1 MPDWSYHTMFKPVLT
16 RLPNSNGREFIHRG
30 MNLISTI
37 PGGSWIIKNLGH
49 TEPSPK
55 LKTSILG
62 ISISNPVGLSGKIDP
77 LLTGTQA
84 FGHLGLGFIEV
95 GPVTTDNNETN
106 APQFTQERNNIVYAN
121 TLESLGIEGTVDKL
135 KKIQG
140 FNKPIFIRI
149 GATDSIQET
158 ISLIQRLVTYGDA
171 FILEERLNE
180 DGFSSLKQVL
190 KSKPL
195 LYSFPHEKIDIEY
208 ISSLVGKR
216 YIDAIIIEE
225 QAVDTGYGQLF
236 PLNQSEDLSK
246 TIQEIKGSLNIP
258 IIVSGGIAEPK
269 DGLRLFE
276 SGADLVMLSSGYV
289 LSGPGL
295 PKRIN
300 EALVDVQ
307 TSERTEYSG
316 WIWHWMFG
324 FIMLVAGLI
333 TLLVSMTVVILPYDE
348 TFLQTT
354 REQIMNVNPNIL
366 QFMQHDRMTVAGTM
380 VSGGFLYMQLAR
392 HGVRYGMQWAKK
404 AIHTAGTIGFLGIL
418 LFLGFGYFDWL
429 HGLLWL
435 LLLPFFLLGYRAT
448 RNFNEHPTSKNR
460 TNHAAWKKSLWG
472 QLSFVSLGF
481 SFILAGIFISIVGMT
496 GVFIP
501 TDLIYICMNPEQLKE
516 INDRLIPVMAHDRA
530 GFGSALISVG
540 LLVLMLA
547 LWGFQQG
554 EKWVWYTFLIGGIP
568 AFSAGIVTHFVIGYT
583 NFSHLLPAYIGVLLF
598 VAGLVLTK
606 EFFLKKNEPYVKRV

>member
-1 MPDWSYHTMFKPVLT
+1 MPDWSYHTLFKPVLT

-30 MNLISTI
+30 MNLISTF

-49 TEPSPK
+49 TEPALK
-55 LKTSILG
+55 LKKSIFG

-77 LLTGTQA
+77 LLTGTKA

-95 GPVTTDNNETN
+95 GPVTTNTN
-106 APQFTQERNNIVYAN
+106 KSIAPQFTQEKDNIVYAY
-121 TLESLGIEGTVDKL
+121 TLESLGIEAIVDKL
-135 KKIQG
+135 KGLQG
-140 FNKPIFIRI
+140 VNKPIFIRI
-149 GATDSIQET
+149 GATGSIQET
-158 ISLIQRLVTYGDA
+158 ISLIQKLVNYSDA
-171 FILEERLNE
+171 FIIEEWIE
-180 DGFSSLKQVL
+180 DDDFIGLKSAL

-195 LYSFPHEKIDIEY
+195 LYSFSHEKLEIEY
-208 ISSLVGKR
+208 ISSLVGKG
-216 YIDAIIIEE
+216 YIDGIIIEE
-225 QAVDTGYGQLF
+225 QVVDTEYGQLY
-236 PLNQSEDLSK
+236 PLNQSKNLSN
-246 TIQEIKGSLNIP
+246 TIQEIKASLNTP
-258 IIVSGGIAEPK
+258 IIISGGIEEPK
-269 DGLRLFE
+269 DALCLFE

-300 EALVDVQ
+300 EALVDVK
-307 TSERTEYSG
+307 SAERTEYSG

-333 TLLVSMTVVILPYDE
+333 ALLVSMTVVILPYDE
-348 TFLQTT
+348 TFLQIS
-354 REQIMNVNPNIL
+354 REQIMTINPNIL
-366 QFMQHDRMTVAGTM
+366 RFMQHDRMTVAGTM
-380 VSGGFLYMQLAR
+380 ISGGFLYMQLAR

-404 AIHTAGTIGFLGIL
+404 AIHIAGTVGFLGIL

-448 RNFNEHPTSKNR
+448 KNFNEHPTSKNR
-460 TNHAAWKKSLWG
+460 TNHIAWEKSLWG
-472 QLSFVSLGF
+472 QLSFVSLGI
-481 SFILAGIFISIVGMT
+481 SFIFAGIYISIVGVT

-501 TDLIYICMNPEQLKE
+501 TDLLYICMNPEQLKE
-516 INDRLIPVMAHDRA
+516 INDRLIPVIAHDRA

-583 NFSHLLPAYIGVLLF
+583 TFIHLLPAYLGVLLF
-598 VAGLVLTK
+598 VAGLVLTRD
-606 EFFLKKNEPYVKRV
+606 FFLKKTKPY